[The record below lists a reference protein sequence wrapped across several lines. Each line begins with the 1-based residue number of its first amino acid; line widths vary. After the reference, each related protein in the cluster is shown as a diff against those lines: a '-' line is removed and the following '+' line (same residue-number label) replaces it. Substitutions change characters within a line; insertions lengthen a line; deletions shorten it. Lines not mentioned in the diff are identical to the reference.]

1 MFKPLSNSLQ
11 VSIRF
16 FFHPLPSRD
25 FGLCCLGLTKSIRP
39 LLDSLRL
46 TLLYRL
52 VFCSL
57 LGVIYSAVGLLFTRM
72 LKPVLKILPT
82 YLLVGAYQPY
92 LAHW

>member
-1 MFKPLSNSLQ
+1 MFQSLSGSLQ
-11 VSIRF
+11 ASIRF
-16 FFHPLPSRD
+16 LLHPLPSRD
-25 FGLCCLGLTKSIRP
+25 FRPCGLRPTRSYRP
-39 LLDSLRL
+39 LLDSVGL